1 MRRRHHT
8 FQTSLFSFHLKQT
21 IQSYTTLDVLF
32 WDVPQI
38 AAYHKKLF
46 LARRLQIQR
55 SAKKIRIGCT
65 WRTAYSYLFLLAEVD
80 VCLIARNY
88 GRGTT
93 FANPINA
100 IAKSPAV
107 ISAIGTPRIAVGV
120 SSTSRRSRI
129 PAKRI
134 SARAKPS
141 AVATE

>member
-1 MRRRHHT
+1 MSEAVRCG
-8 FQTSLFSFHLKQT
+8 TSQKKPPKDSTMKYSLRWFKL
-21 IQSYTTLDVLF
+21 LG
-32 WDVPQI
+32 WDKDI
-38 AAYHKKLF
+38 ALYHEKLF
-46 LARRLQIQR
+46 LVRRLQIQR

-120 SSTSRRSRI
+120 SSTSKRSRM

-134 SARAKPS
+134 SARAKPR